1 MGKIT
6 FNRRRES
13 LQRLVEKLLDHL
25 LDLLP
30 STPYKESFF
39 FKPQILFESGDLG
52 SLHPERRKMIMAHGF
67 SYPQR
72 LITTT
77 RSIINAS
84 ASKRML
90 TKSMEIRK
98 CEFCKAYITN
108 FEVHNCVRF
117 GNQHRRTSATLPQRS
132 SDINSL
138 CGNRKENTDIS
149 EPQNPNNITDAISLP
164 STSQYSSS
172 VTCSSEKQKAC
183 KISTTTAANE
193 SNATYGNHSDQIL
206 SRISSSSEELD
217 TTFGNTRR
225 ELYKCGKELSSTLPL
240 AFSERSHAVARPNR
254 SNVCDEAFADSSS
267 PSTLVRKH
275 PGDKSYK
282 CVECG
287 KCYEYPSQLREHSSI
302 ARTQQHYGETLYSCG
317 ECDKSFVYQNSLN
330 KHLRIHTGEMPHTC
344 RECGKCFAVHSELT
358 RHTRTHSR
366 EKPYACNKCCKRYTR
381 NSDLKRHM
389 LKHADEE
396 RSKCDSCGVE
406 FSSEESLEAHE
417 CRKTK

>member
-1 MGKIT
+1 
-6 FNRRRES
+6 
-13 LQRLVEKLLDHL
+13 
-25 LDLLP
+25 
-30 STPYKESFF
+30 
-39 FKPQILFESGDLG
+39 
-52 SLHPERRKMIMAHGF
+52 
-67 SYPQR
+67 
-72 LITTT
+72 
-77 RSIINAS
+77 
-84 ASKRML
+84 
-90 TKSMEIRK
+90 MEIRK

-149 EPQNPNNITDAISLP
+149 EPENPNNITDAISLP

-172 VTCSSEKQKAC
+172 VICFSERQKAS
-183 KISTTTAANE
+183 KTSTTTAANE
-193 SNATYGNHSDQIL
+193 SNATYGNHSEDQIL
-206 SRISSSSEELD
+206 CRIASSKELD
-217 TTFGNTRR
+217 TTFGNTRK
-225 ELYKCGKELSSTLPL
+225 ELYKCDKVRSSTLPTDRL
-240 AFSERSHAVARPNR
+240 AFSERSHGVARPNR
-254 SNVCDEAFADSSS
+254 SNFCDEAFADSSS

-275 PGDKSYK
+275 PGDKPYK
-282 CVECG
+282 CAECG
-287 KCYEYPSQLREHSSI
+287 KCYEYPSQLSDHSSI
-302 ARTQQHYGETLYSCG
+302 HYGEMRYSCG

-344 RECGKCFAVHSELT
+344 RECGKCFAFHSELI

-396 RSKCDSCGVE
+396 RSKCDSCGAE
-406 FSSEESLEAHE
+406 FSSEEFLEAHE